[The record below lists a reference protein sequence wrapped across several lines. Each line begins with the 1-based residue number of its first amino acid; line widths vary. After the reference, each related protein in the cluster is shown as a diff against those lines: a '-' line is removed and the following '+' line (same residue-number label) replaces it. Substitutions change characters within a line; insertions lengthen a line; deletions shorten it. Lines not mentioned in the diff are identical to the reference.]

1 MKKIYT
7 ALALLAAVG
16 LGSGAQTFKSVAVN
30 LKDGS
35 KVEINLTDDLSATF
49 DEENLL
55 VTAGDQDVAVPR
67 GTIESFTFSDKAF
80 SGIDTPQADGAAPVV
95 SGGNLVFGNLP
106 EGSRVEVYSISGAL
120 VSEVVVSGEYT
131 LGLDTL
137 PAGAVVVKVNGVA
150 YKIAARR

>member
-16 LGSGAQTFKSVAVN
+16 LGSGAQTFKSVAVT
-30 LKDGS
+30 LQGGS
-35 KVEINLTDDLSATF
+35 EVEMKLT
-49 DEENLL
+49 ENLL

-95 SGGNLVFGNLP
+95 AGGNLVFGNLP
-106 EGSRVEVYSISGAL
+106 GGSRVEVYSISGAL